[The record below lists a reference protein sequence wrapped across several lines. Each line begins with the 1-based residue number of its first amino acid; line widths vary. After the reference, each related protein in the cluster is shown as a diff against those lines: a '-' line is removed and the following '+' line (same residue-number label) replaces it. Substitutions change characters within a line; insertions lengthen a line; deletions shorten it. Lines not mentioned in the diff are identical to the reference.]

1 MAVQMHERFQERVL
15 QTLSSLRSLE
25 MSDEWNITLQV
36 WDDEYLLSY
45 FNTYTAEPLKH
56 LLDTHSP
63 PTFEDLKTLD
73 WLDTTDAGVYARL
86 IWPTMEK
93 STPHI
98 YVGSATSTMGGLSKR
113 KLDHEYRPI
122 AQQCA
127 YYKTLMNQPGV
138 PRTSKFV
145 TIYTMDWGLCSIDDI
160 NLNRKLCLL
169 AEAVFTAMLGGYM
182 PVVDKPLQLACP
194 YGDPKTVFDWRGT
207 CTHSSLSESQRLLH
221 IHKKAKNS
229 ASSKLP
235 WFKVRSGARRRKDL
249 TPEEL
254 QACRE
259 KDKLAMREYRKK
271 FRHLLKAR
279 KANRTPQE
287 IIEHKEK
294 KKLYQR
300 RYRKEHAM
308 EIKAREAL
316 LPPEVKKERAERSK
330 LRTQKSRLKKRLA
343 NPKPPRIIP
352 PHRVKRNAD
361 RKRLR
366 DGDVDFKK
374 ISMHGTRVKRAR
386 DALNKLKVDGV
397 GGKELDEAKKKF
409 AIAFVDRYNLMV
421 SLGRPVREKPSQE
434 QFDLAGPSVQPNNSK
449 SAVVSTGDEVDECS
463 EEEDI
468 DTSEDETSD
477 SEDELDT
484 DDEELFIIPH
494 GPNKEG
500 SIPKNE
506 STVPRDARIDNHL
519 APAPEMV
526 SPWTI
531 AAKTTVKKQ
540 EKSKP
545 FLRMANGPALSH
557 EMTTP
562 WTIATDAFRRQQ
574 TILGRSLVRNESPS
588 RKRVKR

>member
-1 MAVQMHERFQERVL
+1 
-15 QTLSSLRSLE
+15 
-25 MSDEWNITLQV
+25 
-36 WDDEYLLSY
+36 
-45 FNTYTAEPLKH
+45 
-56 LLDTHSP
+56 
-63 PTFEDLKTLD
+63 
-73 WLDTTDAGVYARL
+73 
-86 IWPTMEK
+86 MEK

-98 YVGSATSTMGGLSKR
+98 YIGSATSTIGGLSKR
-113 KLDHEYRPI
+113 KLDHKYRPI
-122 AQQCA
+122 VQQCA

-182 PVVDKPLQLACP
+182 PVVDKPLQLACL

-259 KDKLAMREYRKK
+259 KDKLTMREYRKK

-343 NPKPPRIIP
+343 NPRPERVIP
-352 PHRVKRNAD
+352 PQRVKRNAD
-361 RKRLR
+361 RKRQR
-366 DGDVDFKK
+366 DAHPDFNK
-374 ISMHGTRVKRAR
+374 ISMQQTRVNRAR
-386 DALNKLKVDGV
+386 KNLKDAEANGV
-397 GGKELDEAKKKF
+397 TDKDLDEVKTKF
-409 AIAFVDRYNLMV
+409 AVAFVGRYNLMV
-421 SLGRPVREKPSQE
+421 SLGRPVKEKPSQE

-468 DTSEDETSD
+468 DTSQDETSD

-506 STVPRDARIDNHL
+506 STVPRDARINNHL
-519 APAPEMV
+519 APAPKIV

-545 FLRMANGPALSH
+545 FSHMANSPALSH
-557 EMTTP
+557 KITTP

-574 TILGRSLVRNESPS
+574 TILGRSLIRNESPS